1 MSIQS
6 MTGFGRGEKAGGNYT
21 VTVEAKS
28 VNNRFKDIRLKMS
41 SVYNSIEIDMKK
53 KVTDL
58 FNRGSFDIYVNFKRA
73 QSNSKF
79 DDLDEQKVQEYV
91 NKMKQMVG
99 DENLAIQPTEF
110 LRHEFMKEYDLSQ
123 DQELME
129 LTLAALDDA
138 LDNLK
143 KSRESEG
150 SKLKAIIEKHKVAYM
165 GYFEAIKKEIPS
177 FQKNV
182 EEKLLKKFSEFGKD
196 LGIDEPRFMQEVVYF
211 MEKLDVHEEI
221 NRIEAHTQKLEEIL
235 NMGGEVGRQ
244 LDFLVQEF
252 NRETNTIGSK
262 SSLKEISDSVV
273 QMKVQLEKMREQGLN
288 LE

>member
-1 MSIQS
+1 

>member
-1 MSIQS
+1 MSLQS
-6 MTGFGRGEKAGGNYT
+6 MTGFGRGEKTGDNYT

-28 VNNRFKDIRLKMS
+28 VNNRFRDVRLKMS
-41 SVYNSIEIDMKK
+41 SVYNSIEIDLKK
-53 KVTDL
+53 KVSDS
-58 FNRGSFDIYVNFKRA
+58 FSRGSFDIYVNYKR
-73 QSNSKF
+73 SEKNSKF
-79 DDLDEQKVQEYV
+79 DDIDETKVSDFLSKVKE
-91 NKMKQMVG
+91 
-99 DENLAIQPTEF
+99 LATGYQLNVSPTEF
-110 LRHEFMKEYDLSQ
+110 LRSEFMKDYDLSQ

-129 LTLAALDDA
+129 LTLGAMDVALE
-138 LDNLK
+138 NLK
-143 KSRESEG
+143 KSRLSEG
-150 SKLKAIIEKHKVAYM
+150 EKMKKVIEKHRDAYLSH
-165 GYFEAIKKEIPS
+165 YEIIKKQIPE

-182 EEKLLKKFSEFGKD
+182 EEKLQKKFSEFGKD
-196 LGIDEPRFMQEVVYF
+196 LNIDEPRYLQEVVYY

-221 NRIEAHTQKLEEIL
+221 NRIEAHTQKLNEIL
-235 NMGGEVGRQ
+235 DKGGEVGRQ

>member
-79 DDLDEQKVQEYV
+79 DDLDDQKVQEYV